1 MKRFVLIL
9 LTLVLTEEN
18 LQEMF
23 GTAELVLHRG

>member
-18 LQEMF
+18 LQELF
-23 GTAELVLHRG
+23 GTAELVLNRG